1 MKGDVKNKLHPR
13 RRPEVFLDI
22 QPPTC
27 GLRGAS
33 GLDRDGTSLNQV
45 QSDDDSMGLHGSVTN
60 CIAKHL
66 RPRQAVWV
74 VLATR
79 VLSETRGL
87 WLYGVIRGGLSC
99 PERLGRDRA

>member
-13 RRPEVFLDI
+13 RRPEVFLDL

-33 GLDRDGTSLNQV
+33 GLDRDRRSLNRV
-45 QSDDDSMGLHGSVTN
+45 QSDDDSRGLHGSVTN

-66 RPRQAVWV
+66 RPAKPSGWFGQPGFYLRLEAYGFMG
-74 VLATR
+74 
-79 VLSETRGL
+79 LSEG
-87 WLYGVIRGGLSC
+87 
-99 PERLGRDRA
+99 D